1 MTLKSIKLTMLAS
14 VAATALLV
22 AAFSPLAGAQEAPA
36 PAVEQPKAEQPKTEQ
51 KAARYS
57 TDWVEARIT
66 QLHNQLHITAAQE
79 PAWKDVAMVM
89 RDNAK
94 TMQVLIDRWA
104 KTVKM
109 SALDSLRL
117 HGEMAEEHAKGQQK
131 LIPAFE
137 KLYNLMSDEQKK
149 NADEVFTRHE
159 GRRQHRSKA
168 RG

>member
-1 MTLKSIKLTMLAS
+1 MIFKSIKLTRLAS
-14 VAATALLV
+14 IAATALLV
-22 AAFSPLAGAQEAPA
+22 AALSPLARAQETPA
-36 PAVEQPKAEQPKTEQ
+36 PAAEQPKAEQS
-51 KAARYS
+51 KAERYS
-57 TDWVEARIT
+57 TDWIEARIT
-66 QLHNQLHITAAQE
+66 QLHTQLHITAAQE
-79 PAWKDVAMVM
+79 PAWKDVATVM

-109 SALDSLRL
+109 TALDSLRL